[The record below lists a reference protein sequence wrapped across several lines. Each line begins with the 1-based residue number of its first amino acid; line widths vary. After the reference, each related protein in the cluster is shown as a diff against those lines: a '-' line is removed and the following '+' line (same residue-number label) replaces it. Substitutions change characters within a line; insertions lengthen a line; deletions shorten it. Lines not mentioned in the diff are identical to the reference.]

1 MIEPTTLARPYAR
14 AAFEYARAHGVLDQ
28 WLAQLGTLAQVAA
41 EPRVE
46 AMLKDPARTG
56 AERADAL
63 LKLLGDDVDV
73 SLSNFVSV
81 MAENSR
87 LELLPDVM
95 ALFEQLKADL
105 EATVNVEVTSA
116 YDLSSDELQQL
127 SDALGARLERSI
139 SITSHTDSDPDRRV
153 LIRAGD
159 LVIDGSVRG
168 RLNKLA
174 GTLTP

>member
-1 MIEPTTLARPYAR
+1 MIEPTTLARPYAH
-14 AAFEYARAHGVLDQ
+14 AAFEYARANGALDS
-28 WLAQLGTLAQVAA
+28 WLTQLTTLAQIAA
-41 EPRVE
+41 EPRVD

-63 LKLLGDDVDV
+63 LTLLGDDVDA
-73 SLSNFVSV
+73 SLRNFVSV
-81 MAENSR
+81 MAENGR

-95 ALFEQLKADL
+95 ALFEQLKADI
-105 EATVNVEVTSA
+105 EALVNVEVTSA
-116 YDLSSDELQQL
+116 YDLSADELQQL
-127 SDALGARLERSI
+127 SNALGARLERSV
-139 SITSHTDSDPDRRV
+139 SITSHTDPTLLGGA